1 MVKIPTIEE
10 MLKAGMHFG
19 HQKSKWHPR
28 MAPYIFT
35 DRKGVHIIDLTK
47 SQKMLKDALELMK
60 NLTKE
65 GKVILFVGTKSQVK
79 APITK
84 MAKELDVPYVTGKW
98 LGGLLTN
105 FGTIKKSIKK
115 YIDLVEKKSSGKLDK
130 YTKKERLEIDRQIGK
145 LELKVGGVSK
155 LNKLPDVLFVWD
167 VKNEGTAIAEATK
180 MEIPIIA
187 VCDTNVNPKFIKHI
201 IPSNDDA
208 TKTIKLVLKLVQAAI
223 QEGKDEI
230 KK

>member
-1 MVKIPTIEE
+1 